1 MSRER
6 KDEDDIIYGGTVI
19 DEDFDMGIE
28 EDNNLPPSTPSYPTA
43 ANNHVTATMSF
54 EKVIDFCVD
63 AINFDESPLTFSY
76 HTNHLKEAMKSSI
89 SLDDAIKL
97 YCVLQVNNDLLV
109 RRDYSLTSDKFKA
122 RVTEKEKQYS
132 ALIQQAK
139 NEGKEDLLLA
149 AVKIQLNLSDN
160 QIFNFFGA
168 KKPEPLANLIKESHL
183 TADAEHLS
191 IKEIE
196 QKILHDSSYQ
206 AMMHATTRLMRD
218 MSERAK
224 RHDYST
230 VYQIL
235 PLKDFYQWI
244 EQEKQTID
252 QTTKS
257 RGVEETKDTSP
268 VTEHDPELANTL
280 EMLRNSVVL
289 EKLIGPDDAQEIR
302 KVDIE
307 RARISQELKDR
318 LNAIIK
324 NSDIAGQLDKAF
336 PQHQPKPPQIRR

>member
-6 KDEDDIIYGGTVI
+6 KDED
-19 DEDFDMGIE
+19 FDMGID
-28 EDNNLPPSTPSYPTA
+28 EDNNLPPSTPSYSTA
-43 ANNHVTATMSF
+43 ANNHVTATMSLDT
-54 EKVIDFCVD
+54 VIDFCID
-63 AINFDESPLTFSY
+63 AINFDQSPLTFGY
-76 HTNHLKEAMKSSI
+76 RTNHLKEAMKSSI

-97 YCVLQVNNDLLV
+97 YCVLQVSNDLLV
-109 RRDYSLTSDKFKA
+109 RHDYPLTSYNFTE

-160 QIFNFFGA
+160 QIFNFFGE
-168 KKPEPLANLIKESHL
+168 KKPLANLIKESHL

-224 RHDYST
+224 RYDYST

-252 QTTKS
+252 QTARS
-257 RGVEETKDTSP
+257 RGVEETKDTHSAP
-268 VTEHDPELANTL
+268 RYDQELSEIL
-280 EMLRNSVVL
+280 EVLRNSISL
-289 EKLIGPDDAQEIR
+289 DEALGADEAQQLRKIEI
-302 KVDIE
+302 E
-307 RARISQELKDR
+307 TTTLSQELKNK
-318 LNAIIK
+318 LKKMIEEPNLK
-324 NSDIAGQLDKAF
+324 VQLDQAF
-336 PQHQPKPPQIRR
+336 PQYQPKTPQRRR